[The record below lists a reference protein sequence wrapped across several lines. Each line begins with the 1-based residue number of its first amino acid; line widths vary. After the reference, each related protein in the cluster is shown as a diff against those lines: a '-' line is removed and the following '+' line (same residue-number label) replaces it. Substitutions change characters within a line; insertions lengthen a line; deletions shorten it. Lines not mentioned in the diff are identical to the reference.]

1 MLILNWYIG
10 SMKQI
15 VLRFGLLAACLIVLM
30 QLGKYS
36 LLTHKMSDEL
46 FFTLFAVLFLSF
58 GYVVSR
64 YINKQKAELS
74 PKMNGVNT
82 IDEQKIA
89 ELKISKREYEVLEL
103 INSGCSNLEI
113 SDKLFISESTVK
125 SHVSSLLNKL
135 DAKRRTQA
143 LKKAKEL
150 HII

>member
-1 MLILNWYIG
+1 
-10 SMKQI
+10 MKQI

-36 LLTHKMSDEL
+36 LLTRRMSDEL

-64 YINKQKAELS
+64 YINKQKVAIS
-74 PKMNGVNT
+74 PNMNGVNS

-103 INSGCSNLEI
+103 ITSGCSTLEI